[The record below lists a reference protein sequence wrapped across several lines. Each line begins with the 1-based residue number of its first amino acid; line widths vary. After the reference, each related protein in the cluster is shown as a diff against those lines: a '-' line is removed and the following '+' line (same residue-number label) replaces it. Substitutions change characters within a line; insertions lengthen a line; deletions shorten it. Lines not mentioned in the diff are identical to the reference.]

1 MKIDDNEDEDNYD
14 NHNDHNEDDKKK
26 SANFQDQNGFETK
39 VSYLKYLDDTPMFFI
54 SALIVSSAIISFQAG
69 GILIALALKYFET
82 NESFKSSNLSLEVLS
97 KRQKCPANQWKVLKM
112 LQKERSQYLKKKY
125 WKKWKF
131 MRNGE
136 YIWMN
141 SIPE

>member
-1 MKIDDNEDEDNYD
+1 ME
-14 NHNDHNEDDKKK
+14 
-26 SANFQDQNGFETK
+26 SNFQDQNCFETK
-39 VSYLKYLDDTPMFFI
+39 VSYWKYLDDTPMFFI

-97 KRQKCPANQWKVLKM
+97 KRQMCPANQWKVLKM